1 MCQGF
6 LDRVRQIDSK
16 GCQKFSAAQA
26 QHATARA
33 KAAATA
39 RDSSNCPA
47 TTMSPRYHLRGDSL
61 RRQNHAAR
69 TVQHP
74 SRSLTVRISKPFRLH
89 MQRASNTM
97 MQEFIES
104 PNAGLLTIDL
114 LGNTDRRASTFRRER
129 HSTSASHEA
138 HHCAR
143 RGSGLG
149 NLRSRPVSLDTP
161 LWSPRACMS

>member
-16 GCQKFSAAQA
+16 GCQKFSAALA

-74 SRSLTVRISKPFRLH
+74 SRSLTVRISKPFRFGARFKH
-89 MQRASNTM
+89 DDAGI
-97 MQEFIES
+97 IES